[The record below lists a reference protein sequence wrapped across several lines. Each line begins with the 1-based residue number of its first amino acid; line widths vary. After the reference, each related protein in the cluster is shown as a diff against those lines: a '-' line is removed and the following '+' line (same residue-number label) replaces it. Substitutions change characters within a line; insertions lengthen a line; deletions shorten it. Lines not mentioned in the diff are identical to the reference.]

1 MSKQKKHRHDEDD
14 GQSGLIH
21 KDVERAIW
29 VVVFAALALILFL
42 SMIDKGGAVGS
53 YINKAAF
60 LLFGYGA
67 WAFPAVLL
75 FVALFLVGGE
85 DSRVRAGKISATA
98 AFVLVYSA
106 MLNIKIPPDQ
116 VFAYLNDGEGGGYAG
131 LILGYPLLKLTGYWV
146 TIITLV
152 ALGTI
157 AILMM
162 FGTKVFTLGRAIV
175 WLIAK
180 LPFGGLFDG
189 VKTTLAGKL
198 KKEPEFVPEI
208 ATESAGVPEE
218 PKDQKEKKFAVN
230 KQSFAKSALP
240 KEQKNEEF
248 EQTLKARFRR
258 KIDIPLTLLEKRDGV
273 PSSGDIAANKEKIRK
288 ALENFGIMV
297 EMGGTSTGPTVTQY
311 TLKPNE
317 GVKISA
323 ITALHNDLA
332 LALAAHPI
340 RIEAPIPG
348 KSVVGIEVPNSVI
361 ATVGLRE
368 ILQSEQFRS
377 RQSNLTLALGKDV
390 SGAAYVADL
399 ERMPHL
405 LIAGATGSGKSV
417 AINAL
422 IVSLLYQNSPDDLK
436 FILIDPKRV
445 ELTSYNNTPHLM
457 TPVIT
462 DAKKT
467 INALRWAVSEMDR
480 RFDILAGTGVRNI
493 EKYNQTGDNRM
504 PYIVIV
510 IDELADL
517 MSVASKEVE
526 ALIVRLAQ
534 MSRAVGIHL
543 VLATQ
548 RPSVNVITG
557 LIKANITARVAFTVA
572 SQTDS
577 RTILDSSGAEK
588 LLGRG
593 DMLFITSDLSKPKR
607 LQGAYIDDKEI
618 KAVVGFLREQAEPDY
633 LAEVTERKE
642 GSSFQGGAGLFGDEE
657 GDEFLDSARE
667 LVIRAGKAS
676 ASYLQRHLRIGYAR
690 AARILDLLEAEGV
703 IGPGEGAK
711 PREVIGRGEE
721 NGEGDGEDMI

>member
-1 MSKQKKHRHDEDD
+1 MAKRKRPKYDNEDED
-14 GQSGLIH
+14 SGFIH

-29 VVVFAALALILFL
+29 VVVFAALSLVLLL
-42 SMIDKGGAVGS
+42 SLVEKGGTLGS
-53 YINKAAF
+53 YISKAAF
-60 LLFGYGA
+60 ILFGYGA
-67 WAFPAVLL
+67 WVFPAILL
-75 FVALFLVGGE
+75 FVALFLIGNQ
-85 DSRVRAGKISATA
+85 DSRVRTLKIAATIV
-98 AFVLVYSA
+98 FVFVYSA
-106 MLNIKIPPDQ
+106 MLNLKIPIAE
-116 VFAYLNDGEGGGYAG
+116 VFSYLNDGRGGGYAG
-131 LILGYPLLKLTGYWV
+131 LIFGYPLLKLTSYLV
-146 TIITLV
+146 TVIALV

-157 AILMM
+157 AVLMM
-162 FGTKVFTLGRAIV
+162 FGTKVFSVGRAVV
-175 WLIAK
+175 WIIAK
-180 LPFGGLFDG
+180 LPFGGVLSG
-189 VKTTLAGKL
+189 VKTTLADKL
-198 KKEPEFVPEI
+198 KREPEFVPDIE
-208 ATESAGVPEE
+208 AESPKTELTAP
-218 PKDQKEKKFAVN
+218 KEKSQQTDR
-230 KQSFAKSALP
+230 QSFTKSIVP
-240 KEQKNEEF
+240 KNQKNEEF
-248 EQTLKARFRR
+248 DQTLKARFRR
-258 KIDIPLTLLEKRDGV
+258 KIDIPLTLLEKRDGI

-297 EMGGTSTGPTVTQY
+297 EMGNTSTGPTVTQY
-311 TLKPNE
+311 TLKPSE
-317 GVKISA
+317 GVKLSA

-390 SGAAYVADL
+390 SGVSYVADL

-417 AINAL
+417 AINVL
-422 IVSLLYQNSPDDLK
+422 ITSLIYQNSPDDLK

-445 ELTSYNNTPHLM
+445 ELTAYNNTPHLM

-462 DAKKT
+462 EVKKT
-467 INALRWAVSEMDR
+467 INALKWSVSEMDR
-480 RFDILAGTGVRNI
+480 RFDILSGAGARNI
-493 EKYNQTGDNRM
+493 EKYNQGNASRM

-517 MSVASKEVE
+517 MSVAAREVE

-557 LIKANITARVAFTVA
+557 LIKANITARIAFTVA

-593 DMLFITSDLSKPKR
+593 DMLFITADLSKPKR

-618 KAVVGFLREQAEPDY
+618 KAVVSFLKEQAEPDY
-633 LAEVTERKE
+633 LAEVTEKNE
-642 GSSFQGGAGLFGDEE
+642 GALFHGASGLFGDEE
-657 GDEFLDSARE
+657 GDEFLDEARE

-703 IGPGEGAK
+703 IGPGDGAK
-711 PREVIGRGEE
+711 PREVLGRVD
-721 NGEGDGEDMI
+721 DGEDGGGEGEI